1 MKDKL
6 NNFVEKFVISM
17 FVLMLIYVV
26 IDKFF
31 DISSV
36 YKWITV
42 LIFSAIIAWNSEDK

>member
-1 MKDKL
+1 MKNKL
-6 NNFVEKFVISM
+6 YNYVKNFVIAM
-17 FVLMLIYVV
+17 FMLMLMYVV